1 MCAFRKLTPWA
12 PGVLLGLTL
21 AALAGLE
28 GCVQTRELFGTQADA
43 GLPTDTAVADV
54 DPMPP
59 VTPLPS
65 PQQLAWQAQE
75 LTAFFHFGIN
85 TFTNKEQSFGTDN
98 PTLFNPTGLDIS
110 QWMNTLSGAG
120 FRHAMLTAKHV
131 DGFCLWQ
138 TKCTPY
144 SVAAATSW
152 MGGGGDVVSLFVQAA
167 KQAKIGVGLAIDP
180 SAGTAANEALLLC
193 ELKELLT
200 NYGPIDEIWVW
211 GGSSVPVPASFD
223 WAAVADLVHKLQPQ
237 ALLDDGDLIKSVG
250 ADVRS
255 TGQALPS
262 ATQIDQSSVQPD
274 PTGAAKPPIWYPAE
288 AVYRTRT
295 GWFWHAAEN
304 ASFLPLNQLIDIYY
318 NAVGRN
324 SLLRLNLSPD
334 NRGLLFEGDVAI
346 MNQFGAAITGIYQT
360 NVAAGQ
366 PATASSVFM
375 NLPTYAAAMAV
386 DGKLDTYWAAADST
400 TPVRLEI
407 DLGGPRMF
415 NVVSIQEPIAIGERI
430 TKHSVEAMVNGA
442 WTTIAANGTFVGH
455 RKLHR
460 VGPITASAI
469 ALVISGARGTPAV
482 AEFGAYLSPNP

>member
-1 MCAFRKLTPWA
+1 MCAFHKPTRWA
-12 PGVLLGLTL
+12 HGFLMGLTL
-21 AALAGLE
+21 AALPGLE
-28 GCVQTRELFGTQADA
+28 ACVQTRELFGTQADA
-43 GLPTDTAVADV
+43 GLPTDASVADV
-54 DPMPP
+54 YP

-65 PQQLAWQAQE
+65 PEQLAWQAQE

-98 PTLFNPTGLDIS
+98 PTLFNPTGLAIS
-110 QWMNTLSGAG
+110 QWMNTLQGAG

-131 DGFCLWQ
+131 DGFCLWP
-138 TKCTPY
+138 TKCTTY
-144 SVAAATSW
+144 SVAAATAW
-152 MGGGGDVVSLFVQAA
+152 KGGGGDVVGLFVQAA
-167 KQAKIGVGLAIDP
+167 RQANIGVGLAIDP
-180 SAGTAANEALLLC
+180 SAGTAPNETLLLC

-211 GGSSVPVPASFD
+211 GGSSVPVPANFD
-223 WAAVADLVHKLQPQ
+223 WAGVADLVHKLQPHV
-237 ALLDDGDLIKSVG
+237 LLDDGDLIESVG

-255 TGQALPS
+255 TGQALVS
-262 ATQIDQSSVQPD
+262 DTQIDQSSIQPD

-318 NAVGRN
+318 NSVGRN

-334 NRGLLFEGDVAI
+334 NQGLLFDGDVAM
-346 MNQFGAAITGIYQT
+346 MNQFGAAITDIYQT

-366 PATASSVFM
+366 PATADSVFM

-386 DGKLDTYWAAADST
+386 DGKLDTYWAAADNT

-415 NVVSIQEPIAIGERI
+415 NVVNIQEPIAIGERI
-430 TKHSVEAMVNGA
+430 TKHSVEAMMNGA
-442 WTTIAANGTFVGH
+442 WTTIAADGTFVGH

-469 ALVISGARGTPAV
+469 ALVITAARGTPAV